1 MKKKLKN
8 LFAVALVVM
17 MFCSVPVSAAKKP
30 YIKISSG
37 TKVSVLAGKTKSIKA
52 KTIRKK
58 RKITYKSSK
67 KSVATV
73 TSKGKIRGKKYGT
86 ATIYVKAR
94 GMKTKKIKVSVKKP
108 VKGLKLSS
116 PGAIAFSAAGKTYQ
130 IRASVTPSSKYV
142 MTKKLTYKSSFP
154 NVASVS
160 SSGKITTKNSGYTRI
175 TISTSSNAGKV
186 YRKYMDVY
194 VRIPVKSIRSG
205 DSLSVKSWESKN
217 LNASVSPTNAMNKR
231 LNYKSSNTN
240 VAVVSSEGVVTG
252 IQSGTANITITSAEN
267 SKISKVV
274 RVTVTSGQYQWP
286 SQIKYTQ
293 RDGKSVITIDSSLK
307 TVEILF
313 KSNKGKI
320 YSYTVKD
327 VKGNLKELVETGVP
341 FSYTKDGV
349 TVSKKD
355 KSNPRFVTFRIDETG
370 ETYDVIIKEWL
381 GEMEF
386 QQNLVPNGQQKVFF
400 NVVK

>member
-8 LFAVALVVM
+8 LFAAALVVM

-73 TSKGKIRGKKYGT
+73 SSKGKIKGKKYGT
-86 ATIYVKAR
+86 ATIYVKAK

-108 VKGLKLSS
+108 VKGLKLYS
-116 PGAIAFSAAGKTYQ
+116 PSAIAFSVSGKIYQ

-154 NVASVS
+154 SVATVS
-160 SSGKITTKNSGYTRI
+160 SSGKITAKNSGYTRI
-175 TISTSSNAGKV
+175 TISTSSSAGKV

-194 VRIPVKSIRSG
+194 VRIPVTGIQSG
-205 DSLSVKSWESKN
+205 NSVNLKSWESKN
-217 LNASVSPTNAMNKR
+217 LNASVTPSNAMNKR

-274 RVTVTSGQYQWP
+274 KVTVTSGQYQWP
-286 SQIKYTQ
+286 SQIKYAQ

-327 VKGNLKELVETGVP
+327 VKGNLKELVQTGVP

-355 KSNPRFVTFRIDETG
+355 KNNLRLVNFRIDETG
-370 ETYDVIIKEWL
+370 ESYDVIIKEWM

-400 NVVK
+400 NVVR

>member
-1 MKKKLKN
+1 
-8 LFAVALVVM
+8 
-17 MFCSVPVSAAKKP
+17 
-30 YIKISSG
+30 
-37 TKVSVLAGKTKSIKA
+37 
-52 KTIRKK
+52 
-58 RKITYKSSK
+58 
-67 KSVATV
+67 
-73 TSKGKIRGKKYGT
+73 
-86 ATIYVKAR
+86 
-94 GMKTKKIKVSVKKP
+94 
-108 VKGLKLSS
+108 
-116 PGAIAFSAAGKTYQ
+116 
-130 IRASVTPSSKYV
+130 
-142 MTKKLTYKSSFP
+142 
-154 NVASVS
+154 
-160 SSGKITTKNSGYTRI
+160 
-175 TISTSSNAGKV
+175 
-186 YRKYMDVY
+186 
-194 VRIPVKSIRSG
+194 
-205 DSLSVKSWESKN
+205 
-217 LNASVSPTNAMNKR
+217 MNKR

-274 RVTVTSGQYQWP
+274 KVTVTSGQYQWP
-286 SQIKYTQ
+286 SQIKYAQ

-327 VKGNLKELVETGVP
+327 VKGNLKELVQTGVP

-355 KSNPRFVTFRIDETG
+355 KNNLRLVNFRIDETG
-370 ETYDVIIKEWL
+370 ESYDVIIKEWM

-400 NVVK
+400 NVVR